1 MDNRAVPLAKQVS
14 TVKYLPGFRKT
25 FKIDKK
31 ANLVDVAVAV
41 EAVYACNE
49 ITTQFL
55 ADIDPVNSRE
65 GFRIHSLLNL
75 MGRIFEHAQAMLVAI
90 GTGSPASAEALA
102 RIVVEGSVNVMY
114 LTAKGDAGTLV
125 RFYRS
130 WLTEHDRKLTDWRLR
145 VQTEK
150 LADKI
155 TAMIEARR
163 GVIDGLSNFL
173 DQVQAQCQI
182 DASTPTSE
190 WPKSLLHRFQS
201 IGRETDYYEIY
212 HRLSG
217 SSHITGEDTLSWLL
231 AMQQPDVASR
241 RKLGR
246 EAWAYSI
253 MMTRFASIFFIDA
266 AFACGHAYGMAPS
279 QEMEEHRI
287 TLLQA
292 IDEIGLRAGVPL
304 DARTT

>member
-1 MDNRAVPLAKQVS
+1 M
-14 TVKYLPGFRKT
+14 KYLPVFRKA

-31 ANLVDVAVAV
+31 ANLIDVAAAV
-41 EAVYACNE
+41 EAVYACDD

-55 ADIDPVNSRE
+55 GDIDPINNRE

-90 GTGSPASAEALA
+90 ATGSPASAEALA

-114 LTAKGDAGTLV
+114 LAAKGDAGTLV

-130 WLTEHDRKLTDWRLR
+130 WLTEHDRKLTEWKQRI
-145 VQTEK
+145 QTEK
-150 LADKI
+150 LAEKI
-155 TAMIEARR
+155 SAMIEARR
-163 GVIDGLSNFL
+163 DAVNGLSHFL

-182 DASTPTSE
+182 DVSTPTSE

-201 IGRETDYYEIY
+201 IGRETDYYEVY
-212 HRLSG
+212 HRLSA
-217 SSHITGEDTLSWLL
+217 SSHLTGEDTLSWLL

-241 RKLGR
+241 RRLGQ

-266 AFACGHAYGMAPS
+266 ALACCHVYGIATS
-279 QEMEEHRI
+279 QEMLAHKISLYR
-287 TLLQA
+287 A
-292 IDEIGLRAGVPL
+292 IDEIASRAGVPL
-304 DARTT
+304 DAGAS

>member
-1 MDNRAVPLAKQVS
+1 M
-14 TVKYLPGFRKT
+14 KYLPAFRKA

-31 ANLVDVAVAV
+31 ANLVNVAVAV
-41 EAVYACNE
+41 EAVYACDE

-55 ADIDPVNSRE
+55 ADIDPVDSSD

-75 MGRIFEHAQAMLVAI
+75 MGRVFEHAQAMLVAM

-114 LTAKGDAGTLV
+114 LTTKGGAGTLV

-130 WLTEHDRKLTDWRLR
+130 WLTEHDRKLAEWKQR
-145 VQTEK
+145 VQTEG
-150 LADKI
+150 LPTNI
-155 TAMIEARR
+155 SAMIEVRR
-163 GVIDGLSNFL
+163 SVVDGLGHFL
-173 DQVQAQCQI
+173 DQVQSQCDI
-182 DASTPTSE
+182 DVSTPTSE
-190 WPKSLLHRFQS
+190 WPKALFHRFKA

-231 AMQQPDVASR
+231 VMQQPDVANR
-241 RKLGR
+241 RRLGQ

-266 AFACGHAYGMAPS
+266 ALACCQAYGMTSS
-279 QEMEEHRI
+279 QELQAHRI
-287 TLLQA
+287 SLYRA
-292 IDEIGLRAGVPL
+292 IEEIASHAGVPL
-304 DARTT
+304 DAGST

>member
-1 MDNRAVPLAKQVS
+1 M
-14 TVKYLPGFRKT
+14 KYLSAFRKA

-41 EAVYACNE
+41 EAVYACDD

-55 ADIDPVNSRE
+55 ADIEPVNNRE

-75 MGRIFEHAQAMLVAI
+75 MGRTFEHTQAMLVAI

-114 LTAKGDAGTLV
+114 LAANGDAGTLV

-130 WLTEHDRKLTDWRLR
+130 WLTEHDRKLTEWKQRI
-145 VQTEK
+145 QAEK
-150 LADKI
+150 LITKI
-155 TAMIEARR
+155 SAMIEARR
-163 GVIDGLSNFL
+163 SVVHGLGHFL
-173 DQVQAQCQI
+173 DQVQSQCEI
-182 DASTPTSE
+182 DVSTPTSE
-190 WPKSLLHRFQS
+190 WPKSLFHRFQA

-231 AMQQPDVASR
+231 AMQQPELASR
-241 RKLGR
+241 RKFGQ

-253 MMTRFASIFFIDA
+253 MMTRFASLFFIDA
-266 AFACGHAYGMAPS
+266 ALVCCHSYGMVPS
-279 QEMEEHRI
+279 QEMEAHRVS
-287 TLLQA
+287 LYRA
-292 IDEIGLRAGVPL
+292 IDEIASCAGVPL
-304 DARTT
+304 DAGIK